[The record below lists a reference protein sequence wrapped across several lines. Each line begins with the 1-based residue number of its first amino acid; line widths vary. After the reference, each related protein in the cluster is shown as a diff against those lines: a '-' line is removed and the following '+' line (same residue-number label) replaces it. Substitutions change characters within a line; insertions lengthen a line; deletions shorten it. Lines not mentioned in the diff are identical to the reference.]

1 MNSKK
6 YFSSK
11 VGTLNFMA
19 PEILFNDH
27 NKNSCDLWS
36 IGIIIYYLY
45 YNKVPFDEKDIFQK
59 NFKLNKFTDY
69 KILEFLLKNLL
80 VVDVNKRIN

>member
-59 NFKLNKFTDY
+59 NFK
-69 KILEFLLKNLL
+69 
-80 VVDVNKRIN
+80 